1 MEKVLGID
9 LGTSNSCVSVVVNK
23 KATVIPDK
31 NGVLIHPSIIYFRKD
46 GAVTVGKAAKK
57 FVVQESER
65 TVFCAKRL
73 IGRKFFSQEVKK
85 SKAIMPYGIV
95 EGPNQSVE
103 IKIDNKQYSLQEISA
118 MILRKMKAIAE
129 THFGEEITKAVITV
143 PAYFNDNQRAA
154 TIDAGQIAGLDVLR
168 IINEPTAAALC
179 YGYGKS
185 LKQKVVVYDLGGGT
199 FDVSILEL
207 NNGVFEVLSTA
218 GDTFLGGEDFDDRLI
233 DWVATEFR
241 KKHDFD
247 LRQNKTSLQILREQ
261 AEGARIGL
269 NDKDSATIDLTN
281 IPSEDGKSV
290 SFSITVTRKIFYDLV
305 SDLMQRTLQVCD
317 EAVQKAYLKLPEID
331 GVILVGGP
339 TRMPIVKEFV
349 RTYFQKEPKG
359 DIDPDQVVAM
369 GAAIQGRVLTGEA
382 SDIVLVD
389 LTPLSLGIEISGG
402 LIQRIIDINTPL
414 PVDHTKLFT
423 TVIEDQQSVKI
434 RVFQGEAQK
443 ASENEMLGEFTL
455 DGLPK
460 GRAGSVSV
468 EVTFEIDTNG
478 VLNVTAKNSET
489 NKQQSVRLIA
499 AGRLEKDRI
508 KDMKSPSQQ
517 IVEMS
522 EELKPA

>member
-1 MEKVLGID
+1 MSKVLGID
-9 LGTSNSCVSVVVNK
+9 LGTSNSCVSVVIK
-23 KATVIPDK
+23 KQAIVIPDK
-31 NGVLIHPSIIYFRKD
+31 SGTLIHPSIVYFRKD
-46 GAVTVGKAAKK
+46 GAVTVGKEAKK
-57 FVVQESER
+57 FVVQDSER
-65 TVFCAKRL
+65 TVYCSKRL

-85 SKAIMPYGIV
+85 SKAIMPYSIV
-95 EGPNQSVE
+95 EGPNQAVE
-103 IKIDNKQYSLQEISA
+103 IKIDDKQYSLQEISA

-129 THFGEEITKAVITV
+129 SYFGEEITKAVVTV

-168 IINEPTAAALC
+168 IINEPTAAALS

-185 LKQKVVVYDLGGGT
+185 LNQKVAVYDLGGGT
-199 FDVSILEL
+199 FDISILEL

-218 GDTFLGGEDFDDRLI
+218 GDTFLGGEDFDDRII
-233 DWVATEFR
+233 DWVSTEFR
-241 KKHDFD
+241 KKHDSD
-247 LRQNKTSLQILREQ
+247 LRQNKHTLQLVREQ
-261 AEGARIGL
+261 AEMARIIL
-269 NDKDSATIDLTN
+269 NQKDSAN
-281 IPSEDGKSV
+281 ITLNSIPAPDGTV
-290 SFSITVTRKIFYDLV
+290 FSFSTELTRKTFYGLV
-305 SDLMQRTLQVCD
+305 ADLMQRTLQVCD
-317 EAVQKAYLKLPEID
+317 EAMQKARLKITDLD
-331 GVILVGGP
+331 GVIMVGGP

-349 RTYFQKEPKG
+349 RTYFQKEPKA

-414 PVDHTKLFT
+414 PVDHTKVFT
-423 TVIEDQQSVKI
+423 TVGDDQPSVKI

-443 ASENEMLGEFTL
+443 ASENELLGEFTL

-478 VLNVTAKNSET
+478 VLNVTATNRET
-489 NKQQSVRLIA
+489 GKQQSVRLIA
-499 AGRLEKDRI
+499 AGRLEKDRV
-508 KDMKSPSQQ
+508 KNLAANLET
-517 IVEMS
+517 VE
-522 EELKPA
+522 